1 MNKHLLKISGL
12 ATLALLL
19 QVPGFAQKA
28 RSDSRD
34 RDTLSNRL
42 NEYDEIV
49 IKRKDNKDAKVT
61 IEIKDGQV
69 LVDGKPVSEYDNDKL
84 SVRKKKIRVMDG
96 STFSFSG
103 PDGLETFSMPEV
115 PEMPEG
121 PEGPKAR
128 IMPSPYRN
136 GGGGWNYDGGNLLK
150 TMTNRAFLGVTSKR
164 TESEEGAKITEIGKG
179 SAADKAGLK
188 IGDLITKLDE
198 IKIDGPEALSEAVHK
213 YKPEDKVTVTL
224 KRDGKEQKV
233 TAVLGKS
240 KTAQT
245 YLFKSPGAPR
255 NFNFDYKGMEAP
267 YLNWSGGQ
275 PRLGIKAQDTEE
287 GKGVKVLDV
296 DDESAAD
303 KAGIK
308 EGDIITRFDG
318 TEVNSAT
325 QLSELAH
332 ANKDKATFKVSVLRD
347 GKPQEL
353 EVKIPKK
360 LKTANL

>member
-12 ATLALLL
+12 ATLVLLLL
-19 QVPGFAQKA
+19 QAPGFAQKA
-28 RSDSRD
+28 RSGNRD
-34 RDTLSNRL
+34 KDTLDNRL

-69 LVDGKPVSEYDNDKL
+69 LVDGKPVSEYDNDNL
-84 SVRKKKIRVMDG
+84 SVRRKKIRVMDG

-103 PDGLETFSMPEV
+103 PDGAQSFTMPEI

-121 PEGPKAR
+121 PGVA
-128 IMPSPYRN
+128 IAPSPYRN
-136 GGGGWNYDGGNLLK
+136 GGGWNYNSDMLK
-150 TMTNRAFLGVTSKR
+150 SMMNRAFLGVTSNR
-164 TESEEGAKITEIGKG
+164 TESEEGARITEVAKG
-179 SAADKAGLK
+179 SAAEKAGLK
-188 IGDLITKLDE
+188 TGDLIIRLDE
-198 IKIDGPEALSEAVHK
+198 MKIDGPESLSEAVHK
-213 YKPEDKVTVTL
+213 YKPEDKVTVTI

-233 TAVLGKS
+233 TAVLGKT
-240 KTAQT
+240 KTVQS
-245 YLFKSPGAPR
+245 YNLFQSPGGR
-255 NFNFDYKGMEAP
+255 NFNFDYKGIEP
-267 YLNWSGGQ
+267 RFQIWNNGQ

-287 GKGVKVLDV
+287 GKGAKVLDV

-318 TEVNSAT
+318 IEVNSAT

-332 ANKDKATFKVSVLRD
+332 AHKDKATYKVSILRD

>member
-12 ATLALLL
+12 ATLVLLL

-28 RSDSRD
+28 RSGRD
-34 RDTLSNRL
+34 KDTLSNRL
-42 NEYDEIV
+42 NEYDEII

-84 SVRKKKIRVMDG
+84 SVRRKKVRVMDG

-103 PDGLETFSMPEV
+103 PDGLESFTMPEM

-121 PEGPKAR
+121 PEGPKVR
-128 IMPSPYRN
+128 IMPPPYRN
-136 GGGGWNYDGGNLLK
+136 GSGWNYEGGDMLK
-150 TMTNRAFLGVTSKR
+150 TMTNRALLGVTSKR
-164 TESEEGAKITEIGKG
+164 TESEEEGAKITEIAKG
-179 SAADKAGLK
+179 SAAEKAGLK
-188 IGDLITKLDE
+188 TGDLITRLDE

-213 YKPEDKVTVTL
+213 YKPEDKVTVTF
-224 KRDGKEQKV
+224 KREGKEQKV

-240 KTAQT
+240 KTAQS
-245 YLFKSPGAPR
+245 YNLFQSPGAR

-267 YLNWSGGQ
+267 YLNRYGGQ

-296 DDESAAD
+296 DDESVAD

-325 QLSELAH
+325 QLSELAR
-332 ANKDKATFKVSVLRD
+332 ASKDKATFKVSVLRD

-360 LKTANL
+360 LKTADL